1 MISFDRFYAEIHPGL
16 EPYPW
21 QSALADR
28 LAGERRSDDA
38 ATMPPLSIGVPT
50 GSGKTSVIDAL
61 VWALAAQADR
71 APSER
76 TVGVRIVWA
85 IDRRLLV
92 DEVAKQA
99 DDLARRL
106 KTASADD
113 TDALHEIAVRL
124 DSLKGLPAPENGAEP
139 TFHGVPLVV
148 SRWRGGVAIPSPA
161 QHPMQ
166 VEIIT
171 STVAQIGSRMLFRGY
186 GLGRGSLPVGAALA
200 ACDTTVC
207 LDEAHLVAPFVET
220 VTAIG
225 TRRHRTGDTLAP
237 ATRLI
242 TLSATPQQPKSEASA
257 STDAWLTSSGSDLPA
272 TDHVALTD
280 ADVAALGDR
289 LTGPKWA
296 RLVPEPG
303 TSDKEQEAALVA
315 AIDEHL
321 DAGRSTIA
329 CVVNSVRTARAVFD
343 RVRKAHP
350 SPDADV
356 MLLIGPQRPV
366 DRQRMLDGAMPGEGA
381 PPRRAVLFDRA
392 APPCPLIV
400 VATQTFEVGLDADV
414 EALVTQSASGAAL
427 AQRLG
432 RLNRAG
438 TRVGHATIIR
448 QTGFPLYEQD
458 EEGAWAWL
466 ESLEPLD
473 AAAAT
478 SDPETEATA
487 TGESAELPDRTVD
500 VSVAALRRTPPPPPV
515 TTDRAPELTDDTV
528 RALVHTGD
536 RPHALCDPDV
546 DAFLRGATSDPSSD
560 VSLCWR
566 SDLYEDDDRPGADT
580 YREALLRLAPPQPD
594 EQLSLSV
601 VAARR
606 LIGIRTGQIRAT
618 ATKERQLTED
628 AADVEGDARAVA
640 LGDIDDDARERRFED
655 IPFFVRRGR
664 DLLRGRKPGDD
675 PGVGMRLW
683 DIQPGDLVVLPTAL
697 GGIDEFGMAVTSP
710 DGTDVAA
717 DVLPRPADS
726 DPDHGPSDDVE
737 NALDGTDRAE
747 SAPHPIRITRQALD
761 VALAD
766 VIPSPGPR
774 SQRIGRILRRT
785 AAIENRIERART
797 SEGRFQATADLLE
810 LLKDHPAVAAL
821 TPQTV
826 ELRRLT
832 PTVPPEWTDPVDDLA
847 GLFLATDRG
856 TLSPFLDADRS
867 DDEVEHE
874 SDDPAPTAVL
884 LDGEDPPMP
893 TGGWVLVPIKRSSP
907 EQVRP
912 RGEDPPSLA
921 SHAQAVAERAEQ
933 FAQAA
938 GLPDEIVRTIT
949 LAARVHDHGK
959 ADPRMQAFFRGG
971 VAPPLADP
979 LAKSVFG
986 TDDRRADRTAR
997 KASGIP
1003 DRLRHEQASVAIL
1016 EDALANDRVT
1026 GLPDLP
1032 GRGIDPE
1039 LALHATSAHHGYA
1052 RPWLP
1057 VPRGGTP
1064 ARGFAVD
1071 IAGGTGTAHGDG
1083 REAWDDGA
1091 SFRRFLTLNARYGP
1105 WTLAYLESLLVLADR
1120 TVSAEGR

>member
-1 MISFDRFYAEIHPGL
+1 MISFAAFYAAVHGGL

-21 QSALADR
+21 QAALADR
-28 LAGERRSDDA
+28 LAGEQRSADTTA
-38 ATMPPLSIGVPT
+38 VPPLTIDVPT

-99 DDLARRL
+99 DGLARLL
-106 KTASADD
+106 KTAFAD
-113 TDALHEIAVRL
+113 ANHELHDVAVRL
-124 DSLKGLPAPENGAEP
+124 ESLKGLPSPADGPEPA
-139 TFHGVPLVV
+139 FHGVPLVV

-207 LDEAHLVAPFVET
+207 LDEAHLVAPFAET
-220 VTAIG
+220 VAAIG
-225 TRRHRTGDTLAP
+225 ARRQRTGDTLAP

-242 TLSATPQQPKSEASA
+242 TLSATPPPVEN
-257 STDAWLTSSGSDLPA
+257 
-272 TDHVALTD
+272 VADNDTPTADRIELTD
-280 ADVAALGDR
+280 VDVTALGER

-321 DAGRSTIA
+321 DAGRMTIA

-366 DRQRMLDGAMPGEGA
+366 DRQRMLDGAMTGDGA
-381 PPRRAVLFDRA
+381 PTRREVLFDGA
-392 APPCPLIV
+392 TPPCPLIV

-438 TRVGHATIIR
+438 ERVGYATIVR
-448 QTGFPLYEQD
+448 QTGFPLYERD
-458 EEGAWAWL
+458 EEGAWVWL
-466 ESLEPLD
+466 ESLPWGPVPD
-473 AAAAT
+473 
-478 SDPETEATA
+478 D
-487 TGESAELPDRTVD
+487 GEQAGDGGRIVD
-500 VSVAALRRTPPPPPV
+500 VSVASLRDTPPPAPKS
-515 TTDRAPELTDDTV
+515 TDRAPELTDDTV
-528 RALVHTGD
+528 RALVHTGR
-536 RPHALCDPDV
+536 RPHVACDPDV
-546 DAFLRGATSDPSSD
+546 DAFLRGAASDPSSD

-580 YREALLRLAPPQPD
+580 YREALLRLAPPHPD

-628 AADVEGDARAVA
+628 AADVEGDARPAV
-640 LGDIDDDARERRFED
+640 LGNIDDDARERRFED

-664 DLLRGRKPGDD
+664 DLLRGRKPDD
-675 PGVGMRLW
+675 GPGVGMRLW
-683 DIQPGDLVVLPTAL
+683 EIQPGDLVVLPTAL
-697 GGIDEFGMAVTSP
+697 GGIDEFGMAATSSE
-710 DGTDVAA
+710 GTDVAA
-717 DVLPRPADS
+717 DMLLRPIEANAD
-726 DPDHGPSDDVE
+726 DFPSDD
-737 NALDGTDRAE
+737 ADGAAGSIG
-747 SAPHPIRITRQALD
+747 SATPAPVRITRQALNI
-761 VALAD
+761 ALAE
-766 VIPSPGPR
+766 VTPSPGPR
-774 SQRIGRILRRT
+774 SQKIGRILRRT
-785 AAIENRIERART
+785 AAIENRIERRREA
-797 SEGRFQATADLLE
+797 GRRQATADLLE
-810 LLKDHPAVAAL
+810 LLKDHPAVTTF
-821 TPQTV
+821 TPDTV

-832 PTVPPEWTDPVDDLA
+832 PTVPPEWTDPVDDMA
-847 GLFLATDRG
+847 GLFLSTDRG
-856 TLSPFLDADRS
+856 ELSPFLGTDDS
-867 DDEVEHE
+867 DDEERE
-874 SDDPAPTAVL
+874 DDNSPTAVL
-884 LDGEDPPMP
+884 LEGEDAPLP
-893 TGGWVLVPIKRSSP
+893 TSGWVLVPIEPDSYA
-907 EQVRP
+907 QVRP
-912 RGEDPPSLA
+912 RGEDPPSLS

-933 FAQAA
+933 FARVA

-959 ADPRMQAFFRGG
+959 ADARMQAFFRGG

-997 KASGIP
+997 KASGMP
-1003 DRLRHEQASVAIL
+1003 DHLRHEQASVAIL
-1016 EDALANDRVT
+1016 ADALANDRVT
-1026 GLPDLP
+1026 GLPDRP
-1032 GRGIDPE
+1032 GLGIDPE
-1039 LALHATSAHHGYA
+1039 LALHETCSHHGHD
-1052 RPWLP
+1052 RPWPP

-1064 ARGFAVD
+1064 ARGFAVN
-1071 IAGGTGTAHGDG
+1071 IGGVAGTALGEG
-1083 REAWDDGA
+1083 LEAWDHGA
-1091 SFRRFLTLNARYGP
+1091 SFRRFHALNARYGP
-1105 WTLAYLESLLVLADR
+1105 WTLAYLESMLVLADR

>member
-1 MISFDRFYAEIHPGL
+1 MISFAAFYAAVHKGYR
-16 EPYPW
+16 PYPW
-21 QSALADR
+21 QVALAER
-28 LAGERRSDDA
+28 LAGEQRSADA
-38 ATMPPLSIGVPT
+38 TAVPPLTIAVPT

-71 APSER
+71 APSKR

-99 DDLARRL
+99 DGLARLL
-106 KTASADD
+106 KTAFADD
-113 TDALHEIAVRL
+113 SHELHDVAVRL
-124 DSLKGLPAPENGAEP
+124 ESLKGLSSPADGPEPA
-139 TFHGVPLVV
+139 FHGVPLVV

-186 GLGRGSLPVGAALA
+186 GLGAGSLPVGAALA

-207 LDEAHLVAPFVET
+207 VDEAHLVAPFAET
-220 VTAIG
+220 VAAIG
-225 TRRHRTGDTLAP
+225 ARRQRTGDTLAP

-242 TLSATPQQPKSEASA
+242 SLSATPAPAESA
-257 STDAWLTSSGSDLPA
+257 ADDDTPA
-272 TDHVALTD
+272 ADRVELTD
-280 ADVAALGDR
+280 EDVTALGAR

-321 DAGRSTIA
+321 DAGRTTIA

-366 DRQRMLDGAMPGEGA
+366 DRERMLDGAMPGDGA
-381 PPRRAVLFDRA
+381 PTRRAVLFDRA
-392 APPCPLIV
+392 TPPCPLIV

-432 RLNRAG
+432 RLNRTG
-438 TRVGHATIIR
+438 KRVGYATIVR
-448 QTGFPLYEQD
+448 QTGFPLYEHD

-466 ESLEPLD
+466 ESLPAGPVPD
-473 AAAAT
+473 
-478 SDPETEATA
+478 D
-487 TGESAELPDRTVD
+487 GEQAVDGVRAVD
-500 VSVAALRRTPPPPPV
+500 VSVSALRDTPPPAPKS
-515 TTDRAPELTDDTV
+515 TDRAPELTDDTV
-528 RALVHTGD
+528 RALVHTGH
-536 RPHALCDPDV
+536 RPHVACDPDV
-546 DAFLRGATSDPSSD
+546 DAFLRGAKSEPGSD

-566 SDLYEDDDRPGADT
+566 SDLYEGDDSPAADT
-580 YREALLRLAPPQPD
+580 YREALLRLAPPSPD

-618 ATKERQLTED
+618 AAKERQLTED
-628 AADVEGDARAVA
+628 AADVEGDVRSVA

-664 DLLRGRKPGDD
+664 ELRRGRKPDDD

-683 DIQPGDLVVLPTAL
+683 EIQPGDLVVLPTAL
-697 GGIDEFGMAVTSP
+697 GGIDEFGMAATSSEA
-710 DGTDVAA
+710 TDVAA
-717 DVLPRPADS
+717 DVLPHPEATSAGTD
-726 DPDHGPSDDVE
+726 PSDKTE
-737 NALDGTDRAE
+737 GATGHADGVKP
-747 SAPHPIRITRQALD
+747 APVRITKQALNI
-761 VALAD
+761 ALAD
-766 VIPSPGPR
+766 VTPSPGPR
-774 SQRIGRILRRT
+774 SQKVGRILRRT
-785 AAIENRIERART
+785 AAIENRIERRREA
-797 SEGRFQATADLLE
+797 GRRQATADLLE
-810 LLKDHPAVAAL
+810 LLKDHPAVATF
-821 TPQTV
+821 TPDTV

-847 GLFLATDRG
+847 GLFLSTDRG
-856 TLSPFLDADRS
+856 ELSPFLGTEDPD
-867 DDEVEHE
+867 DDERE
-874 SDDPAPTAVL
+874 DDDSLNAVL
-884 LDGEDPPMP
+884 LDGEDAPLP
-893 TGGWVLVPIKRSSP
+893 TSGWVLVPIEPDSHT
-907 EQVRP
+907 QVRP
-912 RGEDPPSLA
+912 RGEDPPSLS

-933 FAQAA
+933 FARAA
-938 GLPDEIVRTIT
+938 GLPDEIIRTIT

-959 ADPRMQAFFRGG
+959 ADSRMQAFFRGG

-986 TDDRRADRTAR
+986 TADRRADRTAR
-997 KASGIP
+997 KASGMP
-1003 DRLRHEQASVAIL
+1003 DQLRHEQASVAIL
-1016 EDALANDRVT
+1016 ADALAHDRVT
-1026 GLPDLP
+1026 GLPDVP
-1032 GRGIDPE
+1032 GHGIDPE
-1039 LALHATSAHHGYA
+1039 LALHAAHTHHGYA
-1052 RPWLP
+1052 RAWPP
-1057 VPRGGTP
+1057 FPRGGTP
-1064 ARGFAVD
+1064 ARSFAVS
-1071 IAGGTGTAHGDG
+1071 IGGVTGTARGDG
-1083 REAWDDGA
+1083 LEGWDHGA
-1091 SFRRFLTLNARYGP
+1091 SFRRFHALNARYGP
-1105 WTLAYLESLLVLADR
+1105 WTLAYLESMLVLADR